1 MLEFVFRGEF
11 FDENYPQVVLLSEK
25 WQADIKRL
33 DQLKKNV
40 QETLIK
46 SCEIFDLAKVKK
58 LKIITNNQMFVVM
71 ICQQDSYK
79 TFVHKLYAEIAD
91 LQKVQ
96 IFAAPSC
103 KLDVSA
109 VALALEGEAYRF
121 DKYKTKQKSDELPA
135 LETVC
140 FPQFEKPD
148 NWKETLA
155 LANGIR
161 YAKDLGNEPSNFL
174 TPEVLGLDIKRLEYL
189 DIRVDLFDWNY
200 ITKNKIGLIEA
211 VAKGSTNKPCLAVMQ
226 YLGNPNRKDWTL
238 GLVGKGVT
246 YDSGGI
252 SLKLDDQQIGEKK
265 DMCGAAAV
273 IAAMKVAALQK
284 LPINLVAVLPIV
296 ENMPAANAYKPDDV
310 LISMSAQTVEVVDTD
325 AEGRLILADALWYLQ
340 EKFRVKKV
348 IDIAT
353 LTGSTSYIFAGHY
366 AALLGNDDSLMKIV
380 QKAAKISGEKVWELP
395 MDEEIDKRLKSEI
408 ADLKQL
414 AKKEADSTQA
424 ACFLR
429 HFIKQGVAWAHLDIA
444 GCEADKSGNASGFG
458 VALLVNIIHSL
469 MEKK

>member
-1 MLEFVFRGEF
+1 MLEFVFRGENL
-11 FDENYPQVVLLSEK
+11 DENCPMVVLLGDK
-25 WQADIKRL
+25 WKQDIERLGVLNADLRK
-33 DQLKKNV
+33 
-40 QETLIK
+40 TLIK
-46 SCEIFDLAKVKK
+46 NCEKLDLSKIKLLKVIIDDQLFILVLAQSHNHKK
-58 LKIITNNQMFVVM
+58 LFLKIYET
-71 ICQQDSYK
+71 
-79 TFVHKLYAEIAD
+79 IAD

-96 IFAAPSC
+96 ILISQNC
-103 KLDVSA
+103 KLDLTDL
-109 VALALEGEAYRF
+109 ALALEYAAYRF
-121 DKYKTKQKSDELPA
+121 DKYKTIQKKEEFPA

-140 FPQFEKPD
+140 FPQFEQPAD
-148 NWKETLA
+148 WKNTLA
-155 LANGIR
+155 LANGVR
-161 YAKDLGNEPSNFL
+161 YARDLGNEPSNFL
-174 TPEVLGLDIKRLEYL
+174 TPEVFALDIKRLEYL

-200 ITKNKIGLIEA
+200 ITKNKMGLLGA
-211 VAKGSTNKPCLAVMQ
+211 VAKGSINKPYLAVMQ
-226 YLGNPNRKDWTL
+226 YLGNPKSKDWAL

-273 IAAMKVAALQK
+273 IATMKVAALQK

-348 IDIAT
+348 IDVAT
-353 LTGSTSYIFAGHY
+353 LTVSTAYIFAGFY
-366 AALLGNDDSLMKIV
+366 AALLGNDENLMKLV
-380 QKAAKISGEKVWELP
+380 KKASEISKEKVWELP
-395 MDEEIDKRLKSEI
+395 MNAEIDERLKSET

-424 ACFLR
+424 ACFLQ
-429 HFIKQGVAWAHLDIA
+429 HFIKKGVAWAHLDIA
-444 GCEADKSGNASGFG
+444 GCETDEKGKATGFG
-458 VALLVNIIHSL
+458 VALLVKIIHSL
-469 MEKK
+469 VEKK